1 MKIFQIISWTIFV
14 IGVLFKLF
22 HISGSSALLALSCL
36 LLFIHSI
43 IYLIQ
48 KLKTDLPISF
58 LNLSLSLWAI
68 YFLFRIQYW
77 SVGIDIAGY
86 KIMVLIPIL
95 SSIIC
100 LVLHTTKEVQVRFP
114 QIVLF
119 VCFAFSLVLSYT
131 PSYKIYYIVNL
142 NTILNEET
150 RKTNYFA
157 WDKYSW
163 FLYISNQ
170 LEDAKV
176 ANDKAQQALDEYLM
190 SNNDTEAVQY
200 SEKIKQH
207 KANISSKNWVEFP

>member
-22 HISGSSALLALSCL
+22 HIPGSSALLVLSCL
-36 LLFIHSI
+36 FIFIHSI
-43 IYLIQ
+43 IYLI
-48 KLKTDLPISF
+48 KKHKTDLPISF

-77 SVGIDIAGY
+77 SVGIDIGGY

-95 SSIIC
+95 STIIC
-100 LVLHTTKEVQVRFP
+100 LILHTTKEVQVRIP

-150 RKTNYFA
+150 RKINYFA

-163 FLYISNQ
+163 FLYISHHLDEAQ
-170 LEDAKV
+170 T
-176 ANDKAQQALDEYLM
+176 ANENAQQALDEYLI
-190 SNNDTEAVQY
+190 SNNDTEAIQY

-207 KANISSKNWVEFP
+207 KANINNKNWVEFP